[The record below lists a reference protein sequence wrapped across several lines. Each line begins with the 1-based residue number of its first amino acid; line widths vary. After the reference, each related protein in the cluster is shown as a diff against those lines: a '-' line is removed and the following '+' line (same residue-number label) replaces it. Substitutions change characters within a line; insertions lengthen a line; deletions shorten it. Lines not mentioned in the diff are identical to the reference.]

1 MRAKR
6 AATGLAAAMIAVTFG
21 GGVALADPDDSG
33 TDPNSQMCPYPDVN
47 NPYCTNFPMIT
58 TKRAIGATGTMEE
71 MPAVTAETHAS
82 PHPGAGRGLAFLL
95 KVRR

>member
-47 NPYCTNFPMIT
+47 NPYCTNFPDDHNNEGDM
-58 TKRAIGATGTMEE
+58 GNGHDE
-71 MPAVTAETHAS
+71 
-82 PHPGAGRGLAFLL
+82 GDAGGHR
-95 KVRR
+95 

>member
-47 NPYCTNFPMIT
+47 NPYCTNFPDDHNQEGD
-58 TKRAIGATGTMEE
+58 RGNGHDE
-71 MPAVTAETHAS
+71 
-82 PHPGAGRGLAFLL
+82 GDAGGHR
-95 KVRR
+95 